1 MSNPI
6 TIPATNSSIVL
17 VPQSYVQSLID
28 ENQRLKSEIVTLKG
42 NNERLHQEN
51 DHQTTIITELREEN
65 ERLKKEIKE
74 LKRKDKKL
82 EKELDKLKSKFSLL
96 ESVEKLHEC
105 DAFANRNFQK
115 EYRKEFSLNKYSK
128 DVPTIGDFIND
139 PPDEKETPKE
149 YAFWL
154 KFNNAYPGS
163 NSPAFSRIY
172 RRINENRM
180 SYAHLDVS
188 DISMT
193 EFINSVQIV
202 FPEEYKS
209 NRKLYHD
216 YGEWLFSFP
225 E

>member
-1 MSNPI
+1 MSKRDLQAI
-6 TIPATNSSIVL
+6 
-17 VPQSYVQSLID
+17 ID
-28 ENQRLKSEIVTLKG
+28 ANRMRISNL
-42 NNERLHQEN
+42 
-51 DHQTTIITELREEN
+51 
-65 ERLKKEIKE
+65 
-74 LKRKDKKL
+74 KL
-82 EKELDKLKSKFSLL
+82 ESRLYNSVVEIIEANEEIIGQLLTENKQLSDRINEMGEDIRKLKSKFSFS

-115 EYRKEFSLNKYSK
+115 EYRKEFGLTKYSK

-139 PPDEKETPKE
+139 PPDEKETPRE
-149 YAFWL
+149 HTFWL

-163 NSPAFSRIY
+163 NNPAFSRIY
-172 RRINENRM
+172 KRINENRM

-193 EFINSVQIV
+193 EFINAVQIV